1 MGKRAHT
8 YSSEGTSQVF
18 LQGLF
23 WFQTSDN
30 TLVFWTGR
38 QTERPETG
46 AVGKGGRVHYRSRE
60 EMGWRL
66 GARYSSS

>member
-38 QTERPETG
+38 QTEARD
-46 AVGKGGRVHYRSRE
+46 GGHGERWQSALQE
-60 EMGWRL
+60 PGGDGME
-66 GARYSSS
+66 ARG